1 MSKKTILEL
10 LDEIPLV
17 GDGGCISEIL
27 EECHDTLNQ
36 EVMSVIEKRGIFK
49 ESREDF
55 RKLFFEFVDS
65 GIDVIQTFI
74 KCSEH
79 NSEHNSEHTK
89 TACRLSSEVI
99 KEGNLLL
106 AGGLSQTSV
115 FLDNRDEDRVK
126 EIFRKQCEIFKNN
139 NVDFMIVEYFNH
151 VQECEWAIETVK
163 EIIDCPVMSILSVDE
178 NGDLDGIPCEVC
190 SVRMV
195 QSGAD
200 IVGVNCCNYTPKQ
213 GLSFLAKMKHGLE
226 ENGILENV
234 HLSFHPLVH
243 IVSNNDEECEMSSG
257 GNFRGSLCTID
268 EIREVVKDAYNMGVR
283 YIGGC
288 YGFEP
293 SYFKVLSE
301 ELRLISA

>member
-10 LDEIPLV
+10 LDETPMV

-27 EECHDTLNQ
+27 EECHDTVNQ
-36 EVMSVIEKRGIFK
+36 EIMAVIEKRGIFK
-49 ESREDF
+49 ESMSIQSEEDF
-55 RKLFFEFVDS
+55 RKLFLEFVDS
-65 GIDVIQTFI
+65 GINVIQTFI
-74 KCSEH
+74 RCSED
-79 NSEHNSEHTK
+79 NK

-163 EIIDCPVMSILSVDE
+163 EIIDCPVMSILSVDD
-178 NGDLDGIPCEVC
+178 NGDVDGIPCEVC

-200 IVGVNCCNYTPKQ
+200 IVGVNCSNYTPKQ
-213 GLSFLAKMKHGLE
+213 GLSFLSKMKHGLE

-243 IVSNNDEECEMSSG
+243 VVSNNDEEFKMSSG
-257 GNFRGSLCTID
+257 GNFKGSLCTLD
-268 EIREVVKDAYNMGVR
+268 EIRELVKDAYNMGVR

-301 ELRLISA
+301 ELRLISV

>member
-1 MSKKTILEL
+1 M
-10 LDEIPLV
+10 
-17 GDGGCISEIL
+17 
-27 EECHDTLNQ
+27 
-36 EVMSVIEKRGIFK
+36 
-49 ESREDF
+49 
-55 RKLFFEFVDS
+55 
-65 GIDVIQTFI
+65 
-74 KCSEH
+74 
-79 NSEHNSEHTK
+79 
-89 TACRLSSEVI
+89 
-99 KEGNLLL
+99 
-106 AGGLSQTSV
+106 SQTSV

-178 NGDLDGIPCEVC
+178 NGDLDGIPSEVC

-200 IVGVNCCNYTPKQ
+200 IIGVNCCNYTPKQ

-243 IVSNNDEECEMSSG
+243 VVSNNDEEDEMSSG
-257 GNFRGSLCTID
+257 GNRVNFKGSLCTIE
-268 EIREVVKDAYNMGVR
+268 EIRELVKDAYNMGVR

-293 SYFKVLSE
+293 SHFKVLSE
-301 ELRLISA
+301 ELKLISA